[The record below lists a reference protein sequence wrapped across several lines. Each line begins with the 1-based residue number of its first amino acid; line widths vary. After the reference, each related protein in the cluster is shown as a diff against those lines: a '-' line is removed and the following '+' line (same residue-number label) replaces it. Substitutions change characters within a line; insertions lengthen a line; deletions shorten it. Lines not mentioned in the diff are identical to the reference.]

1 MYRAVCGTAV
11 VLVTKDKMAEGS
23 LSDHSPHS
31 VTKDKMAKGSLSA
44 HSPHSNLYQ
53 YWSEEGDLNTCWF
66 EGDIL

>member
-23 LSDHSPHS
+23 LSDHSPNS

-44 HSPHSNLYQ
+44 HSPHSNLSV
-53 YWSEEGDLNTCWF
+53 SE
-66 EGDIL
+66 